1 MALHVAG
8 KLHLERASLA
18 GTIEA
23 SEVTAILMSA
33 ALIGQATVLRTL
45 LDQGADANARDP
57 SGWTPLLETVFA
69 GHVEA
74 AKTLLERGADANAAD
89 DGGWTPLMEAAAK
102 GNKELVSLLIRY
114 GADADA
120 RNRQGWT
127 PLKAAPKGDVEIRTL
142 LRNASRVWRV

>member
-8 KLHLERASLA
+8 KMHLERASFA

-45 LDQGADANARDP
+45 LDQGADVNARDP

-69 GHVEA
+69 GHMEA
-74 AKTLLERGADANAAD
+74 AQTLLERGADVNAAD
-89 DGGWTPLMEAAAK
+89 EGGWTPLMEAAAK

-114 GADADA
+114 GADVHA
-120 RNRQGWT
+120 RSRHGWT
-127 PLKAAPKGDVEIRTL
+127 PLKAAPKCDAEIRTL
-142 LRNASRVWRV
+142 LRNASRVRGI